1 MDCKWLARVGP
12 RRAEHE
18 DCTLDGSRM
27 ACDRTSPWISEWTFD
42 VVQEKQTGTN
52 GKEAVQGGKR
62 RRRMLQTNE
71 VRSTSSSDRSTFDR
85 PSILNKFTALRNK
98 RNDARDR
105 PSTGTWFAKY
115 FNLFG
120 AGTCT
125 YSPVDTLE
133 VC

>member
-1 MDCKWLARVGP
+1 MDCKWLARVGT

-18 DCTLDGSRM
+18 DRTLDGSRM
-27 ACDRTSPWISEWTFD
+27 ACDRTSPWTFD
-42 VVQEKQTGTN
+42 VVLEKQTVTN
-52 GKEAVQGGKR
+52 EKEAIQGGER
-62 RRRMLQTNE
+62 RRRMLQTYE
-71 VRSTSSSDRSTFDR
+71 VRSTRSSGRSTFDR
-85 PSILNKFTALRNK
+85 PSILNKFTALRNE
-98 RNDARDR
+98 RNIARDR